1 MLVSSPRDRGTT
13 LCAVVGPSQKDV
25 RMSSHSVRE
34 TFDLSE
40 TIVYPPISEKRQ
52 QHIDHQRKP

>member
-40 TIVYPPISEKRQ
+40 TIVYPPISEK
-52 QHIDHQRKP
+52 